1 MGVRVAQTE
10 FGGWSV
16 KPTEKGTKLGG
27 GGEEN
32 VGGGGG
38 GGCNDKNT
46 LYEILKECFKIICL
60 KKRPTFCGP
69 PQARY
74 CSKHRVQM
82 MTTLGLLPSRCWKV
96 GVPLLLIGS
105 H

>member
-1 MGVRVAQTE
+1 MSVQTAQTE

-16 KPTEKGTKLGG
+16 KQTEEGTKLEG

-46 LYEILKECFKIICL
+46 LYEILKECFKII
-60 KKRPTFCGP
+60 
-69 PQARY
+69 
-74 CSKHRVQM
+74 HV
-82 MTTLGLLPSRCWKV
+82 
-96 GVPLLLIGS
+96 
-105 H
+105 